1 MCTLEKGCSSPRM
14 LHKRVSN
21 SCNGKL
27 LGCRDTYDERFYLNP
42 ALVTDAKRSREKS
55 LQSIF
60 FSFLS
65 KQFFSFLYKQCD
77 FSRIVFPIQDMSIC
91 SGKQW
96 RWLQL
101 GCLSSLKLEIQV
113 HGSLARGAFPYF
125 LTRARA
131 SGGRFR
137 AVCEIP
143 PAFRKQYF
151 TKNFTHF
158 YSIIVIYY
166 IAYFQ
171 WWTWHF
177 IKINFFGLVC
187 WDK

>member
-1 MCTLEKGCSSPRM
+1 MCTLEKGCSSTRM

-42 ALVTDAKRSREKS
+42 ALVPDSKRRREKN

-65 KQFFSFLYKQCD
+65 KQCD
-77 FSRIVFPIQDMSIC
+77 FSRILSKKCWFVQ
-91 SGKQW
+91 G